1 MNTRRTFIKTLGL
14 AGLGSALGTDLMAA
28 PFIGRSPHVLILGG
42 GLAGLS
48 AAYTLQKRGIPYT
61 LLEAQTRV
69 GGRVRTHTMRTG
81 HQVELGAEWVGNSHS
96 TLLTLCDELELP
108 LIDNSLRTARLLQNS
123 YTPPAEDIYSPDWTE
138 KLNGLLKNFYGRR
151 EDEEYIRRFDSYDWY
166 TYLRENGCPEPD
178 LWKHELNDSTDFGE
192 NLRHVSAYAAL
203 AEYAENYGHIPTR
216 NQMDKK
222 IQGGN
227 TRLAE
232 TLRSRVENAGTV
244 LTGKLVK
251 QVRYSNDEY
260 TIYCESTARPGT
272 ESYTGTHII
281 CTLPAPAVLKIGWE
295 PGLSEEKSTALR
307 SLQYARIQKHAFAFS
322 EKFWEEDFSA
332 VSDTCSH
339 YIYHATKAQMPGSG
353 ALIAYSTGDKAELLH
368 NQTEAYRR
376 DMFLETLRPAF
387 RERRRSLQEE
397 ARYYWGTDK
406 YSYGAYAM
414 YRPGQW
420 FGIRET
426 LWAPEGRIFF
436 AGEHL
441 ADWQGF
447 MEGALETGESA
458 ARMV

>member
-1 MNTRRTFIKTLGL
+1 MNTRRTFIKALGL
-14 AGLGSALGTDLMAA
+14 AGLGSALGTDLAAA
-28 PFIGRSPHVLILGG
+28 PLSVKSPRVLILGG
-42 GLAGLS
+42 GLAGLA
-48 AAYTLQKRGIPYT
+48 AAYTLQKRGIPFI
-61 LLEAQTRV
+61 LIEAQNRV
-69 GGRVRTHTMRTG
+69 GGRVRTHTMKTG
-81 HQVELGAEWVGNSHS
+81 NQVELGAEWVGNSH
-96 TLLTLCDELELP
+96 TRLLALCNELELP
-108 LIDNSLRTARLLQNS
+108 LTDNSLRTARLLQNT
-123 YTPPAEDIYSPDWTE
+123 YMPPAEDIYSADWT
-138 KLNGLLKNFYGRR
+138 KTLNGLLKDFYRRR
-151 EDEEYIRRFDSYDWY
+151 EDERYIRRFDRYDWH
-166 TYLRENGCPEPD
+166 TYLRENGCPDAD

-227 TRLAE
+227 GLLAE
-232 TLRSRVENAGTV
+232 TLRNRIEKTGTV
-244 LTGKLVK
+244 HTGQLVK
-251 QVRYSNDEY
+251 HIRHSGGEY
-260 TIYCESTARPGT
+260 TLYCQGT
-272 ESYTGTHII
+272 DRADTYSYTGTHII
-281 CTLPAPAVLKIGWE
+281 CTLPAPAVLKITWD
-295 PGLSEEKSTALR
+295 PGLSDSKTTALR

-332 VSDTCSH
+332 ISDTCSH
-339 YIYHATKAQMPGSG
+339 FIYHGTKEQQPEPG

-387 RERRRSLQEE
+387 SERRPLLLEE
-397 ARYYWGTDK
+397 ARYYWGTDR

-420 FGIRET
+420 FGIREA
-426 LWAPEGRIFF
+426 LRAPEGRVFF

-447 MEGALETGESA
+447 MEGAIETGEA
-458 ARMV
+458 AAAMV